1 MTTTTTD
8 NEWHQRLAA
17 VLASKTAGRRDD
29 RQGQADQIAA
39 TTAGRPE
46 RDGRAARRWQAR
58 RQRKAGR
65 R

>member
-8 NEWHQRLAA
+8 DEWCQRLAA
-17 VLASKTAGRRDD
+17 VLASKTAGRRAE
-29 RQGQADQIAA
+29 GEMTADQIAA
-39 TTAGRPE
+39 TTAGRPG
-46 RDGRAARRWQAR
+46 RDGRAARRWQAG